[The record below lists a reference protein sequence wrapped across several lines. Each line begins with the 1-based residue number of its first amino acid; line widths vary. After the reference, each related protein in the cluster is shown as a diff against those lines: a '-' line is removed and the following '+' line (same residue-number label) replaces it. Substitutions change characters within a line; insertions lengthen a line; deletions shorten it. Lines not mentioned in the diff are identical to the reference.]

1 MSGQCA
7 STLKVSERFYEGL
20 FFYRHPKVLLK
31 PDSLTQ
37 HRTPPN
43 RSTTNVAV
51 DRNAPAARKEHNPE
65 GHNTFYLWASDYL
78 KHEHMNV
85 ALPLRTP

>member
-1 MSGQCA
+1 MSGQGFKV
-7 STLKVSERFYEGL
+7 LKVSERFYEGL

-31 PDSLTQ
+31 PQ

-51 DRNAPAARKEHNPE
+51 DRNAPAARKSMVIYA
-65 GHNTFYLWASDYL
+65 FSL
-78 KHEHMNV
+78 KDNLE
-85 ALPLRTP
+85 LIDSCDLDSTELRIRSYENE

>member
-1 MSGQCA
+1 MSGQGFKV
-7 STLKVSERFYEGL
+7 LKVSERFYEGL

-31 PDSLTQ
+31 RDSLSQ

-51 DRNAPAARKEHNPE
+51 DRNAPAAR
-65 GHNTFYLWASDYL
+65 
-78 KHEHMNV
+78 
-85 ALPLRTP
+85 PLNYRAF